1 MYSLLA
7 VGNLQPGPTLS
18 SQALEALRGFV
29 MLKSIAGQSIT
40 AVAAAAL
47 VAGLAVFLTSV
58 APEAK
63 AEPAAKA
70 AVHVQKSDRL
80 PLPVTGA
87 RCSSQSWP
95 NYDHGC
101 QFDLR
106 QRVSDAGPVRVIALR

>member
-1 MYSLLA
+1 
-7 VGNLQPGPTLS
+7 
-18 SQALEALRGFV
+18 

-63 AEPAAKA
+63 AEAPAKSSPHQAHAKG
-70 AVHVQKSDRL
+70 DRL

-95 NYDHGC
+95 NYDQSC

-106 QRVSDAGPVRVIALR
+106 KRVTDTNPVRVIALR